1 MEPIDK
7 PAPVRRADPRAALA
21 WIGERPGRVALVV
34 LLLAAAGAC
43 SVLGWLRWQ
52 QPFARWSFALLCWAA
67 AALLAGSTRH
77 GGLRGG
83 ASGRR

>member
-34 LLLAAAGAC
+34 LLLA
-43 SVLGWLRWQ
+43 
-52 QPFARWSFALLCWAA
+52 
-67 AALLAGSTRH
+67 GSTRH